1 VSNTTSSPD
10 ISVVIVSWNSAESLR
25 ASLGPLRRSAE
36 AASASLEIVV
46 VDNASADDS
55 KRVAAEAGADRIVEN
70 SLNAGYVV
78 AASQGIALARA
89 PWIMLA
95 NPDLTVSDTFVGLM
109 LEAARSAPP
118 EVASLVPDIR
128 YAANPAV
135 VNSRGIEV
143 DKIGIPAERDAGRD
157 ADRLAGPVEVFGAT
171 SSGCLVRR
179 AALVEVGGLEPLYFA
194 YLEDVDVAWR
204 LRKRGYRALVV
215 PGAVALHEGSVSTG
229 EGSWLKA
236 FLVARNRRALFRLH
250 GPLGVSARVV
260 RAVTEIGHATVQ
272 ALSGSGTASIRGRG
286 AAVRTRRYTSFL
298 RASNRITGIPDDRR
312 VALAPRQTLNE
323 ALRRK
328 RSAASL
334 MSRGDGAWIRRARTT
349 STKRAA
355 VDGTGTRGE
364 EPLKVLVDATNLK
377 PGQGG
382 IRTYTLGLL
391 QGLSR
396 QSELSLVVATSVDD
410 VAGLGPMELVPIS
423 PRTQGVA
430 ARALWRE
437 RNLASLAR
445 SLDVDVVL
453 TPVPEL
459 PLRRLPVPSVIVVH
473 DVGPLVAPAFYSFPK
488 KLRYQA
494 FLPRTCRLAS
504 AVVCVSHATLVGLQ
518 AATGTDTRRCEVI
531 GEGPQLLDVT
541 PDHESAEAPYLLYV
555 GSLEPRK
562 NVDTL
567 VTAFAS
573 ADPPLAARLVI
584 VGPTQQR
591 DSDALK
597 RRVARLGL
605 DDRVL
610 HLGFVSPAR
619 LKALYRD
626 AWALV
631 LPSLY
636 EGFGL
641 PVLEAMK
648 SGTPV
653 VASDIAPVREVAGD
667 AVLYVPRPLD
677 ADAWRDA
684 LARICADASMRAE
697 LSDRGPTVARD
708 FSWSHVGRRFSDLLH
723 RVAATGSLAS
733 PVPAGTEA
741 DEWRASTG
749 PRLSAEVPAGAEPA
763 E

>member
-1 VSNTTSSPD
+1 VNATAGIPD
-10 ISVVIVSWNSAESLR
+10 LTVVIVSWNSSESLS
-25 ASLGPLRRSAE
+25 ASLGALRRSA
-36 AASASLEIVV
+36 AAVGASLEIVV
-46 VDNASADDS
+46 VDNGSADDS
-55 KRVAAEAGADRIVEN
+55 KRVAAEAGADTIVEN
-70 SLNAGYVV
+70 PINAGYVV

-95 NPDLTVSDTFVGLM
+95 NPDLTVSDDFVGIM
-109 LEAARSAPP
+109 LEAARSASAD
-118 EVASLVPDIR
+118 VASLVPDIR

-143 DKIGIPAERDAGRD
+143 DEIGIPAESDAGRE
-157 ADRLAGPVEVFGAT
+157 ADSLAGPVEVFGAT
-171 SSGCLVRR
+171 SSGCLLRR
-179 AALVEVGGLEPLYFA
+179 DALVAVGGLEPLYFA

-215 PGAVALHEGSVSTG
+215 PGALALHEGSVSTG

-236 FLVARNRRALFRLH
+236 FLVARNRRAVFRLH
-250 GPLGVSARVV
+250 GPLSLPARTL
-260 RAVTEIGHATVQ
+260 RTVTEIGHATVQ
-272 ALSGSGTASIRGRG
+272 ALSGSGTASIRGRI
-286 AAVRTRRYTSFL
+286 AALRTRRYTRFL
-298 RASNRITGIPDDRR
+298 RASNRITGMPDRTR
-312 VALAPRQTLNE
+312 IALVPRQTLNE

-334 MSRGDGAWIRRARTT
+334 MSRGEAWTR
-349 STKRAA
+349 S
-355 VDGTGTRGE
+355 VDGVGRQAD

-391 QGLSR
+391 QGLAA

-430 ARALWRE
+430 SRALWRE

-445 SLDVDVVL
+445 SLEVDVVL

-459 PLRRLPVPSVIVVH
+459 PLKRLPVPTVIVVH
-473 DVGPLVAPAFYSFPK
+473 DVGPLVAPAFYSLPK
-488 KLRYQA
+488 RLRYQA

-518 AATGTDTRRCEVI
+518 AATGTDPRRCEVI
-531 GEGPQLLDVT
+531 GEGPQLLDIA
-541 PDHESAEAPYLLYV
+541 PDHESADMPYLLYV

-562 NVDTL
+562 NVNTL
-567 VTAFAS
+567 VNAFAA
-573 ADPPLAARLVI
+573 ADPPLPANLVM
-584 VGPTQQR
+584 VGPTEEGE
-591 DSDALK
+591 SEALA

-605 DDRVL
+605 DGRVQ
-610 HLGFVSPAR
+610 HLGFVGPAR

-626 AWALV
+626 ALAFV

-653 VASDIAPVREVAGD
+653 VASDIPPVREVAGD
-667 AVLYVPRPLD
+667 AALYVAKPLD
-677 ADAWRDA
+677 ESCWREA
-684 LARICADASMRAE
+684 LARVSADDALRAE
-697 LSDRGPTVARD
+697 LTSRGPDVAES
-708 FSWSHVGRRFSDLLH
+708 FSWLEVGRRFTDLLQ
-723 RVAATGSLAS
+723 RVAADGTGLAARTLPASLETIDRQ
-733 PVPAGTEA
+733 G
-741 DEWRASTG
+741 D
-749 PRLSAEVPAGAEPA
+749 
-763 E
+763 